1 MFSKILHVG
10 CSNQYFY
17 LVLVN
22 GSVYVV
28 QNGNNEGAE
37 FQRSYQIEVWIPDSL
52 SKITYK
58 SLNSN
63 NIERLFL
70 LDSSR

>member
-28 QNGNNEGAE
+28 QNGNNECAE
-37 FQRSYQIEVWIPDSL
+37 FQRSYQIEVLIPDSL
-52 SKITYK
+52 SKIT
-58 SLNSN
+58 
-63 NIERLFL
+63 
-70 LDSSR
+70 